1 MTLPYKRFFIS
12 IGEVINMLDIRKIK
26 ENPDAVKAGMKAK
39 EVDCDAI
46 IDRILELDVAIR
58 ALKTASET
66 RTAQKNKLSKE
77 NGKLYGMKKGL
88 EKKGQ
93 DTAEVDAKIAA
104 NSCESMKIDEEN
116 AADLEKLNVL
126 NAEYRTAMLSLPN
139 MPDADLLPGGKENNQ
154 PLRYVGE
161 KHSFDFEPKHH
172 VDLCTDLGLIDY
184 ERGVK
189 LAGSGN
195 WMYTGMGARLEWA
208 LLNYFIDTHTAD
220 GYDFILPP
228 HMLEYKCGETAGQF
242 PKFADEVF
250 KIANHPTENGI
261 FYMLPT
267 AEAALASVYRDEILT
282 EKDLPK
288 KFFAY
293 TPCFRREAGS
303 ARADERGMVR
313 GHRFNKVEMFQFT
326 TPEGSDEA
334 FEELV
339 KKAENLVAGLGL
351 HFRTVK
357 LAAGDCSASMART
370 YDIEILIPSM
380 NGYKE
385 VSSVSNA
392 RDYQARRGNIRYRRA
407 DGKIDFVHTLNGS
420 GLATSR
426 IFPALVEQ
434 NQRADGSVVV
444 PEVLRKYLG
453 GIEVIEK
460 K

>member
-1 MTLPYKRFFIS
+1 
-12 IGEVINMLDIRKIK
+12 MLDIRKIK
-26 ENPDAVKAGMKAK
+26 ENPDAVKAGLKAK
-39 EVDCDAI
+39 EVDCDAVV
-46 IDRILELDVAIR
+46 DRILELDVQIR
-58 ALKTASET
+58 GLKTSTET
-66 RTAQKNKLSKE
+66 KTAEKNKLAKE
-77 NGKLYGMKKGL
+77 NGKLFGQKKGA
-88 EKKGQ
+88 EKQGK
-93 DTAEVDAKIAA
+93 DTAEIDAVIEKNKAASIALD
-104 NSCESMKIDEEN
+104 ESIADE
-116 AADLEKLNVL
+116 AAQLKELNV
-126 NAEYRTAMLSLPN
+126 EFRTAMLSLPN
-139 MPDADLLPGGKENNQ
+139 LPDADLLPGGKENNE
-154 PLRYVGE
+154 PLRYVG
-161 KHSFDFEPKHH
+161 KKPDFDFEPKHH

-189 LAGSGN
+189 LAGAGN

-228 HMLEYKCGETAGQF
+228 HMLEYMCGETAGQF

-250 KIANHPTENGI
+250 KIANHPTEGGT

-282 EKDLPK
+282 EADLPK

-303 ARADERGMVR
+303 HRADERGMVR
-313 GHRFNKVEMFQFT
+313 GHQFNKVEMFQFCK
-326 TPEGSDEA
+326 PEDSDAA

-339 KKAENLVAGLGL
+339 TKAEKLVEGLGF

-380 NGYKE
+380 DGYKE

-392 RDYQARRGNIRYRRA
+392 RDYQARRGNIRFRREA
-407 DGKIDFVHTLNGS
+407 TGKPEFLHTLNGS

-434 NQRADGSVVV
+434 NQRADGSILV
-444 PEVLRKYLG
+444 PECLRKYLG
-453 GIEVIEK
+453 GLEIIEK

>member
-1 MTLPYKRFFIS
+1 
-12 IGEVINMLDIRKIK
+12 MLDIKKIK
-26 ENPDAVKAGMKAK
+26 ENPDAVKAGLKAK

-46 IDRILELDVAIR
+46 VDRILELDVQVR
-58 ALKTASET
+58 GLKTATET
-66 RTAQKNKLSKE
+66 KTAQKNKLAKE
-77 NGKLYGMKKGL
+77 NGKLFGMRKGL
-88 EKKGQ
+88 EKKGES
-93 DTAEVDAKIAA
+93 TAEVDAKIEANKAEALALDAA
-104 NSCESMKIDEEN
+104 IAGDAEQLKV
-116 AADLEKLNVL
+116 LNV
-126 NAEYRTAMLSLPN
+126 EFRTAMLSLPN
-139 MPDADLLPGGKENNQ
+139 LPDADLLPGGKENNE
-154 PLRYVGE
+154 PLRYIGE

-172 VDLCTDLGLIDY
+172 VDLCRDLGLIDY

-228 HMLEYKCGETAGQF
+228 HMLEYQCGETAGQF

-250 KIANHPTENGI
+250 KIANHPTEGGT

-267 AEAALASVYRDEILT
+267 AEAALASIYRDEILT
-282 EKDLPK
+282 EADLPK

-303 ARADERGMVR
+303 HRADERGMVR
-313 GHRFNKVEMFQFT
+313 GHQFNKVEMFQFT
-326 TPEGSDEA
+326 TAEGSDAA

-339 KKAENLVAGLGL
+339 TKAENLVAGLGL

-392 RDYQARRGNIRYRRA
+392 RDYQARRGNCRYRRA

-426 IFPALVEQ
+426 IFPAIVEQ

-453 GIEVIEK
+453 GLEVITSSK
-460 K
+460 

>member
-1 MTLPYKRFFIS
+1 
-12 IGEVINMLDIRKIK
+12 MLDIRKIK
-26 ENPDAVKAGMKAK
+26 ENPDAVKAGLKAK

-46 IDRILELDVAIR
+46 IDKILELDVQVR
-58 ALKTASET
+58 GLKTSTET
-66 RTAQKNKLSKE
+66 KTAEKNKLSKE
-77 NGKLYGMKKGL
+77 NGKLFGQKKGA
-88 EKKGQ
+88 EKKGE
-93 DTAEVDAKIAA
+93 DTSAIEAQIAA
-104 NSCESMKIDEEN
+104 NMAASTKIDE
-116 AADLEKLNVL
+116 AIADDKAKLKEL
-126 NAEYRTAMLSLPN
+126 DAELLQNLYALPN
-139 MPDADLLPGGKENNQ
+139 LPDADLLPGGKENNE
-154 PLRYVGE
+154 PLRYIGE

-189 LAGSGN
+189 LAGGGN

-228 HMLEYKCGETAGQF
+228 HMLEYQCGLTAGQF

-250 KIANHPTENGI
+250 KIANHPTEGGT

-282 EKDLPK
+282 EADLPK

-303 ARADERGMVR
+303 HRADERGMVR
-313 GHRFNKVEMFQFT
+313 GHQFNKVEMFQFT

-339 KKAENLVAGLGL
+339 KKAEALVAGLGL

-392 RDYQARRGNIRYRRA
+392 RDYQARRGNIRYRRE
-407 DGKIDFVHTLNGS
+407 DGKLDFVHTLNGS

-426 IFPALVEQ
+426 IFPAIVEQ
-434 NQRADGSVVV
+434 NQRADGSIVV
-444 PEVLRKYLG
+444 PKALRKYLG

>member
-1 MTLPYKRFFIS
+1 
-12 IGEVINMLDIRKIK
+12 MLDIRKIK
-26 ENPDAVKAGMKAK
+26 ENPDAVKAGLKAK
-39 EVDCDAI
+39 EVDCDAV

-58 ALKTASET
+58 SLKTSSEG
-66 RTAQKNKLSKE
+66 RTALKNKLAKE

-104 NSCESMKIDEEN
+104 NTCESIKLDEEN
-116 AADLEKLNVL
+116 AAELVKLNEL

-139 MPDADLLPGGKENNQ
+139 LPDADLLPGGKENNE
-154 PLRYVGE
+154 PLRYIGE

-172 VDLCTDLGLIDY
+172 VDICTDLGLIDY

-189 LAGSGN
+189 LAGAGN

-250 KIANHPTENGI
+250 KIANHPTEGTV

-282 EKDLPK
+282 EADLPK

-303 ARADERGMVR
+303 HRADERGMVR
-313 GHRFNKVEMFQFT
+313 GHQFNKVEMFQFT

-392 RDYQARRGNIRYRRA
+392 RDFQARRGNIRYRRA
-407 DGKIDFVHTLNGS
+407 DGKLDFVHTLNGS

-426 IFPALVEQ
+426 IFPAIVEQ
-434 NQRADGSVVV
+434 NQRADGSIVV

-453 GIEVIEK
+453 GIEVITK
-460 K
+460 